1 MRLFNS
7 KKKAFACLLPVAIA
21 LQYANA
27 QVLAPVTEI
36 VSQNSEDEA
45 AMAVGSSINTGMVAS
60 QDTFSTLQM
69 LRSEVQELRG
79 LVETLEFRLQQVKQQ
94 QLDDYLDLD
103 RRVSAQGP
111 TRLADSRDSEQ
122 IVRNVNNPERRSDS
136 SKVMESLSSPR
147 TKTDDKVKQDYDRAS
162 TLLLKDRDMEGAVE
176 AFKNHIVEH
185 PDSPYVANASY
196 WLGEIY
202 LLRGLKE
209 AARQEFIRIVQE
221 HAGHS
226 KEMDARF
233 KLGKIYN
240 ELGEKELAREFL
252 EAASQSSGA
261 VATKAKS
268 YLDSNF

>member
-7 KKKAFACLLPVAIA
+7 KKTVSACLLQLVVASQLA
-21 LQYANA
+21 GA

-36 VSQNSEDEA
+36 VTQNSSDDAVLGEA
-45 AMAVGSSINTGMVAS
+45 SEANAGSNVPE
-60 QDTFSTLQM
+60 DTFSSLQM

-79 LVETLEFRLQQVKQQ
+79 LVETLEFRLQQMKQQ

-103 RRVSAQGP
+103 RRVS
-111 TRLADSRDSEQ
+111 SRSA
-122 IVRNVNNPERRSDS
+122 VRNADPMDPETVIPDVNKPGGRVEDPIIS
-136 SKVMESLSSPR
+136 EEPSPR
-147 TKTDDKVKQDYDRAS
+147 VTTNDEKVKEDYDTAS
-162 TLLLKDRDMEGAVE
+162 KLLLKDRDMEGAVE
-176 AFKNHIVEH
+176 AFKNHIDEY
-185 PDSPYVANASY
+185 PESPYVANASY

-202 LLRGLKE
+202 LLRGLQE
-209 AARQEFIRIVQE
+209 DARQEFVRIVQH

-240 ELGEKELAREFL
+240 ELGDKELAREFL
-252 EAASQSSGA
+252 EAASRSSGA
-261 VATKAKS
+261 VASKAQN

>member
-1 MRLFNS
+1 MRLFNF
-7 KKKAFACLLPVAIA
+7 KRKGFACLLPVAIA

-36 VSQNSEDEA
+36 VSQNSEDQTA
-45 AMAVGSSINTGMVAS
+45 SAVGSSINTGMVAPEA
-60 QDTFSTLQM
+60 TFSTLQM

-103 RRVSAQGP
+103 RRISTQGP
-111 TRLADSRDSEQ
+111 TRLTDSMDPEQ
-122 IVRNVNNPERRSDS
+122 IVRNANSPERRSDS
-136 SKVMESLSSPR
+136 SKVMKEVPSPT

-176 AFKNHIVEH
+176 AFKNHIIEH

-202 LLRGLKE
+202 LLRGLQE

-240 ELGEKELAREFL
+240 DLGEKELAREFL

-261 VATKAKS
+261 VAAKAKS